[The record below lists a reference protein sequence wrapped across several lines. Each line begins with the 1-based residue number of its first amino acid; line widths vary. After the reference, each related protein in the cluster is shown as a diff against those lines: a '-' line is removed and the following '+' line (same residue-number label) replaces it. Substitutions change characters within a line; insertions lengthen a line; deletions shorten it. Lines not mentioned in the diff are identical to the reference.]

1 MHFIGKHRQD
11 GLDTYRVA
19 VDESESEGY
28 EIRVYRTDGPE
39 RGRGSYQVWHWA
51 SLEGHPIRLNS
62 IPIFLTPFILEATRG
77 EQVPCVGSFGEEPG
91 DRSASYKRLVGQV
104 EAAFAQSR
112 SSGLGTYRHS
122 RTVNNWVN
130 PRRSDWT
137 RSQYLYVVNN
147 DMYRL
152 TNGECRFRLIRGKT
166 YGQESITR
174 AVVEVVTRLREPE
187 P

>member
-1 MHFIGKHRQD
+1 MHFIGKHRQGAFD
-11 GLDTYRVA
+11 VYRVA
-19 VDESESEGY
+19 FDEGEAEGY
-28 EIRVYRTDGPE
+28 EIRVYRPEGPQGQ
-39 RGRGSYQVWHWA
+39 RRSYQVWHWA
-51 SLEGHPIRLNS
+51 SLDGQPTLLSS
-62 IPIFLTPFILEATRG
+62 IPISLTPFILEVTKGASVSWG
-77 EQVPCVGSFGEEPG
+77 GAFGEEPE

-174 AVVEVVTRLREPE
+174 AILEVVTRSRRGS
-187 P
+187 